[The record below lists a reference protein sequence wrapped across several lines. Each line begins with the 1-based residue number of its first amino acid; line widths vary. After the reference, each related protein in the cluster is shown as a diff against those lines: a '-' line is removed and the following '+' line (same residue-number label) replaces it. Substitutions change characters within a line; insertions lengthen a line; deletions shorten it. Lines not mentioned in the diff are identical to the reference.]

1 MTLSAPRRLR
11 ISDSAVVRDLDGE
24 SVILNIQSGIYF
36 GLDRIGTRVWQL
48 IDELGDLD
56 SIVRVMADEYDA
68 ERDVLRADVESLVAA
83 LLEKQ
88 LITQGGGDA

>member
-1 MTLSAPRRLR
+1 MTLPAPRRLR
-11 ISDSAVVRDLDGE
+11 ISDAAVVRDLDGE
-24 SVILNIQSGIYF
+24 AVILNIQSGIYF
-36 GLDRIGTRVWQL
+36 GLDRIGTRIWQL

-68 ERDVLRADVESLVAA
+68 DRDVLRADVESLVAA

-88 LITQGGGDA
+88 LITQGG